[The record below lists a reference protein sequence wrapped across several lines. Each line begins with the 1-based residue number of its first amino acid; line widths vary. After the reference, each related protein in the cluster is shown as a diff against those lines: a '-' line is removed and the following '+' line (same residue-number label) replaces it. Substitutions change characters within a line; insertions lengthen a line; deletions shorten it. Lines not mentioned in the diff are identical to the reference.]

1 MRKVFVRYFL
11 SIFAI
16 AVVVMIV
23 QFGMLVL
30 QYRVSQDQWKTKVY
44 DDFIL
49 SVENS
54 INDGSMADYGL
65 NSIYYTVS
73 NIEDDR
79 ISGFILRDISG
90 STMVAFGRNEDGRAL
105 NLPMASGKEKEEGK
119 ENARI
124 KLATRIDVNSTYD
137 PRTRDLSLTSVAS
150 VETKGV
156 EISVPDNLRNEGIIG
171 SLVIAIDGTDAFIV
185 DLLTYS
191 PRTYK
196 YSKDIINSCLK
207 SMLISLPICLVIAIV
222 AAWIVSSRNAR
233 YINGVRKALNDLS
246 HGKTDVSRMFN
257 ALIIRRVNRF
267 PDQKRLFSGKMR
279 NRA

>member
-73 NIEDDR
+73 GIEDDR

-105 NLPMASGKEKEEGK
+105 NLPVASGKEKEEGK

-233 YINGVRKALNDLS
+233 YINGVRKALS
-246 HGKTDVSRMFN
+246 
-257 ALIIRRVNRF
+257 
-267 PDQKRLFSGKMR
+267 
-279 NRA
+279 

>member
-171 SLVIAIDGTDAFIV
+171 SLVIAIDGTDREHDPFVELVRNFSGIGAV
-185 DLLTYS
+185 LLFY
-191 PRTYK
+191 
-196 YSKDIINSCLK
+196 
-207 SMLISLPICLVIAIV
+207 
-222 AAWIVSSRNAR
+222 
-233 YINGVRKALNDLS
+233 
-246 HGKTDVSRMFN
+246 GKTQFQKQVFLVPGCNCVFCEGVFLLLGISELELLD
-257 ALIIRRVNRF
+257 RF
-267 PDQKRLFSGKMR
+267 VCKAPLPEIG
-279 NRA
+279 